1 MYVLFSDYVVQGG
14 ECKAQALYAVYCQ
27 WCAESN
33 EYKMPSRKFGLEMA
47 KRYNKIRKKSGFFY
61 DGISLDNISIG

>member
-1 MYVLFSDYVVQGG
+1 MQGG

-27 WCAESN
+27 WAAECN
-33 EYKMPSRKFGLEMA
+33 EYKMPSRKFGLEMT